1 MRFIVHC
8 VQRQTRASADA
19 RGCVSWCGLFV
30 DAPTEFPSV
39 VGSGCHRWSAQGT
52 SPADRT
58 RPFNVAF
65 WQCGRYLRRAST
77 QAFRRGLRHYLTR
90 GLQDS
95 CFRASLARSLGDTT
109 TGELQSAVICPTG
122 ASIASAWIPCSA
134 VHAKVSFGCRAGIAG
149 CAIASWWI
157 GVAVVL
163 LSLPSKTWS
172 VLWKMAP

>member
-1 MRFIVHC
+1 MVNVKRACEGSFLPRGQFEVIKKAYKEGQLQLKSDDNRQGALVIHGAEGLADIARQIVRK
-8 VQRQTRASADA
+8 QQEFA
-19 RGCVSWCGLFV
+19 RELLNRIPQEHKQKLMSLAGFQV
-30 DAPTEFPSV
+30 DS
-39 VGSGCHRWSAQGT
+39 RK
-52 SPADRT
+52 RT
-58 RPFNVAF
+58 R
-65 WQCGRYLRRAST
+65 
-77 QAFRRGLRHYLTR
+77 
-90 GLQDS
+90 
-95 CFRASLARSLGDTT
+95 LAIQDTT

-172 VLWKMAP
+172 VLWKMAS